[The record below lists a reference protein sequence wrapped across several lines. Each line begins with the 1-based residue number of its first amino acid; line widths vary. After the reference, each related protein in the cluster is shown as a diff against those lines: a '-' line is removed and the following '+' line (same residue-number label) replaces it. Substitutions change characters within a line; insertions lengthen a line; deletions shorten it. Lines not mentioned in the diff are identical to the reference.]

1 MSESATEQPQRQ
13 EKVFE
18 SQPMLGLTEQPAQP
32 QHPQHQGQQHELQ
45 NFDYTHIPLSD
56 THISLSEGPN
66 YREFNEQ
73 GYGPES
79 ESMPARFE
87 SSLPNRTDNM
97 SNIDMFTVPQQGI
110 PMISDGWFSHDTSLG
125 DFLTDIMMPI
135 SPAGLATSNA
145 SLGASTETR
154 DVLNFGVETSFDLN
168 DIDFGLLNSYTT
180 LPPQGYQQVNDESYP
195 PSRGEEAQAVAVNN
209 LSIEAFQRSLWRW
222 NPGKL
227 DQGHGEQ
234 MNLTLPSDV
243 GLSVAH
249 TPRPCGERLAHNA
262 RDKIMAMLFDVCG
275 SKTLSRIVS
284 QFPSVEVLEHLMQD
298 FLLLHASKTDTFIH
312 IPTFHPNSIKA
323 ELLAM
328 TIAHGAVGSPVPVI
342 RKLGFA
348 LQEAVRL
355 AIPKAVSQILC
366 KC

>member
-1 MSESATEQPQRQ
+1 MSEIATEQPQQQR
-13 EKVFE
+13 EAFE
-18 SQPMLGLTEQPAQP
+18 PQPMLSLTEQPPQP
-32 QHPQHQGQQHELQ
+32 QHSQHQEQQHELQ
-45 NFDYTHIPLSD
+45 TFEYTHIPLS
-56 THISLSEGPN
+56 EGPE
-66 YREFNEQ
+66 YRNFNEQ

-79 ESMPARFE
+79 ESMPAPFE
-87 SSLPNRTDNM
+87 SSSLPNRTDIM
-97 SNIDMFTVPQQGI
+97 SNIDMFTVPQQSI

-145 SLGASTETR
+145 SLGAPTEIR
-154 DVLNFGVETSFDLN
+154 DVLDFGIETSFDLN

-180 LPPQGYQQVNDESYP
+180 LPPQGHQQVTDESYP
-195 PSRGEEAQAVAVNN
+195 PSRGEEAQALAVNN

-243 GLSVAH
+243 GMSVAH

-298 FLLLHASKTDTFIH
+298 CLHLHASKTDTFIH
-312 IPTFHPNSIKA
+312 IPTFHPNSMKP

-355 AIPKAVSQILC
+355 AIPKAVSQIVC
-366 KC
+366 DR

>member
-1 MSESATEQPQRQ
+1 MSESATEQPQQQR
-13 EKVFE
+13 KAFE
-18 SQPMLGLTEQPAQP
+18 PQSMLDLTERPAQP
-32 QHPQHQGQQHELQ
+32 QHPGHQEQQDELQ
-45 NFDYTHIPLSD
+45 NFDYTHIPS
-56 THISLSEGPN
+56 SEGPA
-66 YREFNEQ
+66 YRNFNEQ
-73 GYGPES
+73 GYEPEPEP

-87 SSLPNRTDNM
+87 SSLPNRTDII
-97 SNIDMFTVPQQGI
+97 SNIDMFTVPQQGM
-110 PMISDGWFSHDTSLG
+110 PMVSDGWFPHDTSLG

-135 SPAGLATSNA
+135 SPAGFAPSNA
-145 SLGASTETR
+145 SLGAPTETR
-154 DVLNFGVETSFDLN
+154 DVLDFGIETSFDLN
-168 DIDFGLLNSYTT
+168 EMDFGLLNSYTT
-180 LPPQGYQQVNDESYP
+180 LPPQGHQQITDESYP
-195 PSRGEEAQAVAVNN
+195 PSRGEEAQALSVNN

-243 GLSVAH
+243 GMSVAH
-249 TPRPCGERLAHNA
+249 TPRPCGERLAQND

-284 QFPSVEVLEHLMQD
+284 QFPSIEVLEHLMQD
-298 FLLLHASKTDTFIH
+298 FLLPHASETDTFIH
-312 IPTFHPNSIKA
+312 IPAFHPNSMKA

-366 KC
+366 ER